1 MATITSGYSQDPGAG
16 AGYDLPWEPHVFK
29 ITDTTLLATLVAGQI
44 VTDITYTAGV
54 PIEAGIGGNKI
65 LSLVYNTGNAGP
77 LYLDNNGPFRTLMG
91 VLIIDAAGTLLNPK
105 VLLAGSGRGQIT
117 FKDLALSPNEKN
129 KECFDKLVWNKQCE
143 YSKDV
148 LAYLNRILFGYISSS
163 SKIEALK
170 NKKRAL
176 EILNSYDTRD
186 IANDT
191 TTYNTLT
198 YTQIKKLLDS

>member
-16 AGYDLPWEPHVFK
+16 SGYDLPWEPHVFK
-29 ITDTTLLATLVAGQI
+29 ITSIEVLNALSVGQI
-44 VTDITYTAGV
+44 VTDITYTAGT
-54 PIEAGIGGNKI
+54 PIQAGIGGNKI

-117 FKDLALSPNEKN
+117 FKDLTLSPNEKN

-148 LAYLNRILFGYISSS
+148 LAYLNRILYGYISSP
-163 SKIEALK
+163 SKIEILK

-186 IANDT
+186 IANNT

-198 YTQIKKLLDS
+198 YTEIKKLLNY

>member
-91 VLIIDAAGTLLNPK
+91 VLIIDAAGTLLTPK

-148 LAYLNRILFGYISSS
+148 LAYLNRILYGYISSL
-163 SKIEALK
+163 SKIEILK

>member
-91 VLIIDAAGTLLNPK
+91 VLIIDAAGTLLIPK

-117 FKDLALSPNEKN
+117 FKDLALSPDEKN
-129 KECFDKLVWNKQCE
+129 KQCFDKLVWDKQCTFG
-143 YSKDV
+143 KDV
-148 LAYLNRILFGYISSS
+148 LKFVNEVSFGYL
-163 SKIEALK
+163 KTDAVDCLK

-176 EILNSYDTRD
+176 EILNCYDTRD
-186 IANDT
+186 IKNDT
-191 TTYNTLT
+191 TDYNTIT
-198 YTQIKKLLDS
+198 YTTIKKLLQWL

>member
-29 ITDTTLLATLVAGQI
+29 ITSIEVLNALSVGQI
-44 VTDITYTAGV
+44 VTDITYTAGT
-54 PIEAGIGGNKI
+54 PIQAGIGGNKI

-148 LAYLNRILFGYISSS
+148 LAYLNRILYGYISSP
-163 SKIEALK
+163 SKIEILK

-186 IANDT
+186 IANNT

-198 YTQIKKLLDS
+198 YTEIKKLLNY

>member
-16 AGYDLPWEPHVFK
+16 SGYDLPWEPHVFK
-29 ITDTTLLATLVAGQI
+29 ITSIEVLNALSVGQI

-148 LAYLNRILFGYISSS
+148 LAYLNRILYGYISSP
-163 SKIEALK
+163 SKIEILK

>member
-16 AGYDLPWEPHVFK
+16 SGYDLPWEPHVFK
-29 ITDTTLLATLVAGQI
+29 ITSIEVLNALSVGQI
-44 VTDITYTAGV
+44 VTDITYTAGT

-148 LAYLNRILFGYISSS
+148 LAYLNRILYGYISSP
-163 SKIEALK
+163 SKIEILK

-198 YTQIKKLLDS
+198 YTEIKKLLNY

>member
-29 ITDTTLLATLVAGQI
+29 ITSTEVLNALSVGQI

-54 PIEAGIGGNKI
+54 PIEAGIGGNTI
-65 LSLVYNTGNAGP
+65 LSLVYNTGNSGP

-91 VLIIDAAGTLLNPK
+91 VLIIDVAGTLLTPK

-117 FKDLALSPNEKN
+117 FKDLALSPDEKN

-143 YSKDV
+143 YSKEV

-163 SKIEALK
+163 SKIEILK

-186 IANDT
+186 IANNT

>member
-44 VTDITYTAGV
+44 VTDITYTTGV

-148 LAYLNRILFGYISSS
+148 LAYLNRILYGYISSP
-163 SKIEALK
+163 SKIEILK